1 MYTKEQAI
9 RIVTQAAASYK
20 SNLSGNNL
28 LFVCINKARDIS
40 YIETVFTESRFLHL
54 TGLKVNKEKIGA
66 VDFYKKCTDNKL
78 SPDDFELSDDGTTE
92 LKLDVLPFVMTQS
105 LGKANMI
112 GEYNN
117 RNVQLFTEKI
127 VGTVKAGIGFVKQGN
142 SEILVPNTM
151 IKADIREY
159 IKDPHR
165 IIATYSKKINDTK
178 YSKQVYSAKGIDL
191 ASYVFPKSLS
201 DKMCLEQQ
209 K

>member
-54 TGLKVNKEKIGA
+54 TGLKVNK
-66 VDFYKKCTDNKL
+66 
-78 SPDDFELSDDGTTE
+78 
-92 LKLDVLPFVMTQS
+92 
-105 LGKANMI
+105 
-112 GEYNN
+112 
-117 RNVQLFTEKI
+117 
-127 VGTVKAGIGFVKQGN
+127 
-142 SEILVPNTM
+142 
-151 IKADIREY
+151 
-159 IKDPHR
+159 
-165 IIATYSKKINDTK
+165 KINDTK